1 MEQLP
6 VEMFPDESALVKV
19 KDEKIAEL
27 TKDVNSIMPKVH
39 IMKLQ
44 H

>member
-1 MEQLP
+1 
-6 VEMFPDESALVKV
+6 MFPDESALVEV

-27 TKDVNSIMPKVH
+27 TKDVNSIMPKEH